1 MLASVA
7 SFHRDLQNFL
17 ISGPTSSLY
26 IFLLA
31 FLILV
36 DLFRVAAEQWHAHL
50 SQQNGDHCVVYSK
63 SAFSATALPALPAG
77 HTWQHHYH
85 GFYLQQCTFV
95 VPRDWGA
102 SYRIYCGMRSIYRPV
117 TSGGNFIVTKFTS
130 LSDLT
135 ASLKE
140 NSNDVLL

>member
-26 IFLLA
+26 IPSCFSNLSGSFLES
-31 FLILV
+31 
-36 DLFRVAAEQWHAHL
+36 R
-50 SQQNGDHCVVYSK
+50 QNSGMPICHSKMGTTVYSK
-63 SAFSATALPALPAG
+63 SALSATALPALPAG
-77 HTWQHHYH
+77 PGHSWQHHYH